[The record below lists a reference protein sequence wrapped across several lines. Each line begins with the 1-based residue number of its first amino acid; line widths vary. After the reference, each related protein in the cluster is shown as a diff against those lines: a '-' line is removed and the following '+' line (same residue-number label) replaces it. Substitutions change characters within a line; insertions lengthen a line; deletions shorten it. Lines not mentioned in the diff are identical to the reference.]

1 MQTSNPDEQYGDG
14 TIAIARAVRE
24 TLRTRYQG
32 IHSSDAEAQHM
43 LVSGTIPIE
52 RRRNDIRNILSKV
65 VAARSRNLFAQLLSL
80 LQDARPFLC
89 LRVVDPFCSLST
101 FMNLF
106 ARSVARRVFSSF
118 RASLLRCS
126 TLLAAMSPYRR

>member
-1 MQTSNPDEQYGDG
+1 MQTSNQDEQYGDG
-14 TIAIARAVRE
+14 TIAMARVARE

-65 VAARSRNLFAQLLSL
+65 VAARSRNLFAQLLPL
-80 LQDARPFLC
+80 LQEGQTFLM
-89 LRVVDPFCSLST
+89 FTGGGSI
-101 FMNLF
+101 
-106 ARSVARRVFSSF
+106 
-118 RASLLRCS
+118 
-126 TLLAAMSPYRR
+126 LLAEHLHELVCAKRSPQS

>member
-1 MQTSNPDEQYGDG
+1 MQTSNQDEQYGDG
-14 TIAIARAVRE
+14 TIAMARAARE

-32 IHSSDAEAQHM
+32 IHSSGAEAQHM

-65 VAARSRNLFAQLLSL
+65 VAARSRNLLAQLLPL
-80 LQDARPFLC
+80 LQEGQTFL
-89 LRVVDPFCSLST
+89 
-101 FMNLF
+101 MF

-126 TLLAAMSPYRR
+126 TLLAAMSSHRR